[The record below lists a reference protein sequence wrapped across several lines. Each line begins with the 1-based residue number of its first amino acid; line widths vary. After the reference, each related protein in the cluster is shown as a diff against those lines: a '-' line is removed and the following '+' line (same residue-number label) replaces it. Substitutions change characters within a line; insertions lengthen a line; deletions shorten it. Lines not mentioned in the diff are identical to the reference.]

1 MCTWGGRPAS
11 VRSYQTPRALSRPGA
26 HVALLTA
33 PTYLSARHKLT
44 GMCSFLV
51 MKAAVEDL
59 SGSGVQGTPSV
70 SRVGPG
76 QRSQPLAFSEVPW
89 PRGRKMWA
97 FPRQDHVMGTAVWV
111 SLGRRR
117 PRHRPAARTAVC
129 SLDVRARCRR
139 VIPGSQM
146 ATFSVCPHVDSLCT
160 RWEAVGVG
168 GRQPAVSPLLVRTPV
183 LLDQGPTL
191 MASFYLRYLIKGPVQ
206 IQSLGWGG
214 PQHMNLEE
222 CGPARNC
229 LQHLPCFVSVYSMVM
244 QVSTR
249 L

>member
-1 MCTWGGRPAS
+1 MYARGGRPAS
-11 VRSYQTPRALSRPGA
+11 LRSYQTPRALSRPGA

-33 PTYLSARHKLT
+33 PTHLSARHKLT

-51 MKAAVEDL
+51 TEAAVEGL

-70 SRVGPG
+70 SRAGPG

-111 SLGRRR
+111 SLGRCR
-117 PRHRPAARTAVC
+117 PRHRPAVW

-160 RWEAVGVG
+160 HWEAAGVG
-168 GRQPAVSPLLVRTPV
+168 GREPSVFPLLVRMPV

-191 MASFYLRYLIKGPVQ
+191 MASFYLRYLIKGPV
-206 IQSLGWGG
+206 SRYSRLAGG
-214 PQHMNLEE
+214 ALN
-222 CGPARNC
+222 
-229 LQHLPCFVSVYSMVM
+229 
-244 QVSTR
+244 T
-249 L
+249 